1 MNNLAPQS
9 VVDFSAETR
18 VMTQIKSLPGLGYY
32 NASHEVPTLSGQRV
46 NVLNPD
52 PSTIRIV
59 DISAGLSNCCRF
71 VGQLASF
78 YSVAQHSVVVSRIV
92 QPRLAAYGL
101 LHDATEAYMHDLG
114 PAVKNLV
121 GPLYRPVEDHL
132 QEVIFRA
139 FGLAPLSA
147 EDKALL
153 KWADRQANA
162 AEMRHFGIAPVEPL
176 AHGLESTLDE
186 PIIPLDPR
194 PARQAFLDQFN
205 TLFG

>member
-1 MNNLAPQS
+1 MNSAPQS
-9 VVDFSAETR
+9 QVLSTGETGG
-18 VMTQIKSLPGLGYY
+18 MIHINSLPAQATY
-32 NASHEVPTLSGQRV
+32 NARLEVPTLSGQRV
-46 NVLNPD
+46 NLLNPD
-52 PSTIRIV
+52 PSTIKIV

-71 VGQLASF
+71 VGQLANF

-92 QPRLAAYGL
+92 HPRLALYGL

-121 GPLYRPVEDHL
+121 GSLYRPIEDQL

-139 FGLAPLSA
+139 YGLPPLSA
-147 EDKALL
+147 EDKAHL

-162 AEMRHFGIAPVEPL
+162 AEIRHFGIAPAEPL
-176 AHGLESTLDE
+176 LVGLDHMLDE

-194 PARQAFLDQFN
+194 PARICFTTRFDELY
-205 TLFG
+205 

>member
-1 MNNLAPQS
+1 MNAAPEFVSQS
-9 VVDFSAETR
+9 AGETR
-18 VMTQIKSLPGLGYY
+18 DMTQIKSLPSLATY

-46 NVLNPD
+46 NLLKPD
-52 PSTIRIV
+52 PCTIRIV
-59 DISAGLSNCCRF
+59 DISVGLSNCCRF
-71 VGQLASF
+71 VGQLANF

-92 QPRLAAYGL
+92 TPRLALYGL

-121 GPLYRPVEDHL
+121 GPLYRPVEDEL
-132 QEVIFRA
+132 QQVIFRA
-139 FGLAPLSA
+139 YGLPSLSA